1 MFTLKY
7 MYLRN
12 LIKVAT
18 IYFVRAGTRCRT
30 TRYQMV
36 VALGPIR
43 PRSSFYCFVPVQHR
57 DVWGTEISIWL
68 GWMYHFAIH
77 FSIRRNNN
85 VYNSMISSSQVLP
98 LNWFPSS
105 PLHHI
110 HCVKNESHH
119 ITTVSSATSFLSF
132 PIFTHTIVFS
142 YGWNMSQ
149 IWRICRKAVGI
160 IRVIFVCPFEWRLNE
175 NVD

>member
-85 VYNSMISSSQVLP
+85 VCNSMISSSRVLS

-119 ITTVSSATSFLSF
+119 VTSHILSF
-132 PIFTHTIVFS
+132 ISDLHAHNRVFLWLKHISNFEDMSKSCWYYRCHFCVSIRMTI
-142 YGWNMSQ
+142 
-149 IWRICRKAVGI
+149 K
-160 IRVIFVCPFEWRLNE
+160 
-175 NVD
+175 